1 MKIGFFNKRLIQEY
15 YSILSALSVI
25 TSLIF
30 IFIDISAKYKI
41 FIGLVTL
48 TILIA
53 VYIGRWI
60 YANKRTIIHLS
71 IASSSVEIKYGDLF
85 NEDGLK
91 VIAFNE
97 YFDTKVDEKVI
108 ASSTLNGFYI
118 REKIEDIRAFDE
130 QINTDSHLS
139 KRIKQVNYNRN
150 AGKRTSY
157 KLGSIFVHND
167 FLLTAFSHFDDDNRA
182 YLTMQDYIN
191 FLLEFWN
198 EVDIRY
204 AGRTVVI
211 PLLGSGITRFKGC
224 SISEQE
230 LLELLLWSFKTSRIK
245 FRYPSKLKIVLDIGQ
260 RDKIS
265 LSQLTI
271 FDDKK
276 TDHI

>member
-1 MKIGFFNKRLIQEY
+1 
-15 YSILSALSVI
+15 
-25 TSLIF
+25 
-30 IFIDISAKYKI
+30 
-41 FIGLVTL
+41 
-48 TILIA
+48 
-53 VYIGRWI
+53 
-60 YANKRTIIHLS
+60 
-71 IASSSVEIKYGDLF
+71 
-85 NEDGLK
+85 
-91 VIAFNE
+91 
-97 YFDTKVDEKVI
+97 
-108 ASSTLNGFYI
+108 
-118 REKIEDIRAFDE
+118 
-130 QINTDSHLS
+130 
-139 KRIKQVNYNRN
+139 
-150 AGKRTSY
+150 
-157 KLGSIFVHND
+157 
-167 FLLTAFSHFDDDNRA
+167 LTAFSHFDDDNRA